1 MISDIVYI
9 TTTFAKITS
18 PMTLLVVICRPLCE
32 LTYEQFRVASGLS
45 TDCDDKQVSTLLYC
59 LGEEAESVLVST
71 SATEADRKDHVSIM
85 AKFDAFFNVR
95 RNVIFERARF
105 NSSCWLTPRGWTCR
119 HRTLHPRRSVHCM
132 LYTMTVFLSG
142 MLSLLT
148 KDTKHQTEYIHVFMR
163 DEKEGRHGQT
173 NNKYLGVIISSDL
186 SWSHHIQAL
195 CSKTRKLLGLL
206 YRRFSSYSNAEVML
220 KLYLTIVRPHL
231 DYAAQVWHPYQAKN
245 ITALENVQKFALRI
259 CSRSYDTNYQDL
271 LDCYHLP
278 SLENRRIYLSLCTF
292 YKIVNSIIFFP
303 SHYLPVAS
311 PLSSL
316 PLSLRCN
323 HSNHFKLPYA
333 RTNSFKFSFLPSM
346 LL

>member
-1 MISDIVYI
+1 MTFNSAKCKCLLISR
-9 TTTFAKITS
+9 KRNSSS
-18 PMTLLVVICRPLCE
+18 PIMTLNNNAMELVRQ
-32 LTYEQFRVASGLS
+32 Y
-45 TDCDDKQVSTLLYC
+45 
-59 LGEEAESVLVST
+59 
-71 SATEADRKDHVSIM
+71 
-85 AKFDAFFNVR
+85 
-95 RNVIFERARF
+95 
-105 NSSCWLTPRGWTCR
+105 
-119 HRTLHPRRSVHCM
+119 
-132 LYTMTVFLSG
+132 
-142 MLSLLT
+142 
-148 KDTKHQTEYIHVFMR
+148 
-163 DEKEGRHGQT
+163 
-173 NNKYLGVIISSDL
+173 KYLGVIISSDL

-292 YKIVNSIIFFP
+292 YKIVKSIIFIP

-311 PLSSL
+311 PLNSL

-323 HSNHFKLPYA
+323 HSNHFKIPYA

-346 LL
+346 LLFCLM